1 MIFVTLHRKVCNA
14 TDNMAKITVQNTQ
27 ITVVTIN
34 ERDYIS
40 LTDMVRN
47 IENGPALI
55 EKWLRNKNTIEFLGI
70 WEEMYNPN
78 FNSLEFGGIKNA
90 AGLNRFILS
99 VKQWVEKTNS
109 RGIIAKAGRY
119 GGTYAHKDIA
129 FEFATW
135 VSPQFKLY
143 LIQEFERM
151 KSEEQKQLGWTA
163 KRELSKI
170 NYRIHTDAIKQN
182 LIPEEVTAAQAS
194 IIYAE
199 EADVLNVA
207 MFGQTAKQWR
217 EAHPELKGNI
227 RDYASINEL
236 ICLANMENINA
247 VLIDEG
253 VPQGD
258 RLVRLNQIAINQMRV
273 LENDNNRN
281 LLK

>member
-1 MIFVTLHRKVCNA
+1 
-14 TDNMAKITVQNTQ
+14 MAKITVQNTQ

-47 IENGPALI
+47 IENGLALI

-70 WEEMYNPN
+70 WEEMYNPYY
-78 FNSLEFGGIKNA
+78 NSPEFEGIKNA

-151 KSEEQKQLGWTA
+151 KSDEQKQLGWTA

-207 MFGQTAKQWR
+207 MFGQTARQWR
-217 EAHPELKGNI
+217 EAHTELKGNI

-253 VPQGD
+253 VPQGN

-273 LENDNNRN
+273 LENDDNRN

>member
-1 MIFVTLHRKVCNA
+1 MA
-14 TDNMAKITVQNTQ
+14 DNMAKITVQNTQ
-27 ITVVTIN
+27 ITVVSIN

-47 IENGPALI
+47 IENGLALI

-78 FNSLEFGGIKNA
+78 FNSPEFEGIKNA

-151 KSEEQKQLGWTA
+151 KSEEQKQFGWTA

-217 EAHPELKGNI
+217 EAHPKLKGNI

-253 VPQGD
+253 MPQGE

-273 LENDNNRN
+273 LENDDNRN

>member
-1 MIFVTLHRKVCNA
+1 
-14 TDNMAKITVQNTQ
+14 MAKITVQNTQ

-47 IENGPALI
+47 IENGLALI

-78 FNSLEFGGIKNA
+78 FNSPEFEGIKNA

-217 EAHPELKGNI
+217 EAHPKLKGNI

-273 LENDNNRN
+273 LENDDNRN

>member
-1 MIFVTLHRKVCNA
+1 
-14 TDNMAKITVQNTQ
+14 MAKITVQNTQ
-27 ITVVTIN
+27 ITVVNIN

-70 WEEMYNPN
+70 WEEMYNPD
-78 FNSLEFGGIKNA
+78 FNSPEFEGIKNA

-151 KSEEQKQLGWTA
+151 KADEQKQLGWTA

-207 MFGQTAKQWR
+207 MFGITARQWR
-217 EAHPELKGNI
+217 DAHPDLKGNI
-227 RDYASINEL
+227 RDYATVNEL

-253 VPQGD
+253 IPQGE
-258 RLVRLNQIAINQMRV
+258 RLIRLNRIAIHQMQV
-273 LENDNNRN
+273 LEQDDNRN

>member
-1 MIFVTLHRKVCNA
+1 
-14 TDNMAKITVQNTQ
+14 MAKIIVQNTQ

-40 LTDMVRN
+40 LTDMA
-47 IENGPALI
+47 NGKESESRAADI
-55 EKWLRNKNTIEFLGI
+55 IKNWLRNRYTIEFLGT
-70 WEEMYNPN
+70 WEMIHNPN
-78 FNSLEFGGIKNA
+78 FKVVEFDHFRMQ
-90 AGLNRFILS
+90 AGLPNFVIS
-99 VKQWVEKTNS
+99 ASEWIEKTNAI
-109 RGIIAKAGRY
+109 GIIVKKGRY
-119 GGTYAHKDIA
+119 GGTYAFKDIA
-129 FEFATW
+129 FEFGTAISVT
-135 VSPQFKLY
+135 FKLY
-143 LIQEFERM
+143 LIEEFQRLKE
-151 KSEEQKQLGWTA
+151 EEQKLLGWTA

-182 LIPEEVTAAQAS
+182 LIPKEVTAAQAS

-273 LENDNNRN
+273 LENDDNRN

>member
-1 MIFVTLHRKVCNA
+1 
-14 TDNMAKITVQNTQ
+14 MAKITVQNTQ

-47 IENGPALI
+47 IENGLALI

-70 WEEMYNPN
+70 WEEMYNPY
-78 FNSLEFGGIKNA
+78 FNSPEFEGIKNA

-151 KSEEQKQLGWTA
+151 KSDEQKQLGWTA

-182 LIPEEVTAAQAS
+182 LIPEEVTAAQAG

-207 MFGQTAKQWR
+207 MFGQTAKQWH

-253 VPQGD
+253 VPQGN

-273 LENDNNRN
+273 LENDDNRN

>member
-1 MIFVTLHRKVCNA
+1 
-14 TDNMAKITVQNTQ
+14 MAKITVQNTQ

-47 IENGPALI
+47 IENGLALI
-55 EKWLRNKNTIEFLGI
+55 EKWLRNKNTIELLGI

-78 FNSLEFGGIKNA
+78 FNSPEFEGIKNA

-151 KSEEQKQLGWTA
+151 KSDEQKQLGWTA

-217 EAHPELKGNI
+217 EVHPELKGNI

-258 RLVRLNQIAINQMRV
+258 RLMRLNQIAINQMRV
-273 LENDNNRN
+273 LENDDNRN

>member
-1 MIFVTLHRKVCNA
+1 
-14 TDNMAKITVQNTQ
+14 MAKITVHNTQ
-27 ITVVTIN
+27 ITVVSIN

-47 IENGPALI
+47 IENGLALI
-55 EKWLRNKNTIEFLGI
+55 EKWLRNKNTIEFIGI
-70 WEEMYNPN
+70 WEEMYNPD
-78 FNSLEFGGIKNA
+78 FNSPEFEGIKNA

-151 KSEEQKQLGWTA
+151 KDEEQKQLGWTA

-170 NYRIHTDAIKQN
+170 NYRIHTDAIKQK
-182 LIPEEVTAAQAS
+182 LIPEEVTSAQAS
-194 IIYAE
+194 VIYAE

-207 MFGQTAKQWR
+207 LFGITARQWR
-217 EAHPELKGNI
+217 DAHPELKGNI
-227 RDYASINEL
+227 RDYATVNEL

-247 VLIDEG
+247 ILIDEG
-253 VPQGD
+253 IPQGD
-258 RLVRLNQIAINQMRV
+258 RLIRLNQIAIHQMQV
-273 LENDNNRN
+273 LESDDNRK

>member
-1 MIFVTLHRKVCNA
+1 M
-14 TDNMAKITVQNTQ
+14 
-27 ITVVTIN
+27 
-34 ERDYIS
+34 
-40 LTDMVRN
+40 
-47 IENGPALI
+47 G
-55 EKWLRNKNTIEFLGI
+55 
-70 WEEMYNPN
+70 
-78 FNSLEFGGIKNA
+78 A
-90 AGLNRFILS
+90 ADES
-99 VKQWVEKTNS
+99 EEKTNAI
-109 RGIIAKAGRY
+109 GIISKAGRY

-129 FEFATW
+129 FEFAMW
-135 VSPQFKLY
+135 ISPEFKVY
-143 LIQEFERM
+143 LIREFQRL
-151 KSEEQKQLGWTA
+151 KDEEQKQLGWTA

-182 LIPEEVTAAQAS
+182 LIPDEVTAAQAS

-207 MFGQTAKQWR
+207 MFGQTAK
-217 EAHPELKGNI
+217 H
-227 RDYASINEL
+227 DYASINEL

-273 LENDNNRN
+273 LENDDNRN

>member
-1 MIFVTLHRKVCNA
+1 LQRKVCKTA
-14 TDNMAKITVQNTQ
+14 DNMAKITVQNTQ
-27 ITVVTIN
+27 ITVIKQN
-34 ERDYIS
+34 EDDYIS
-40 LTDMVRN
+40 LTDMLKAKDGEFFFSN
-47 IENGPALI
+47 
-55 EKWLRNKNTIEFLGI
+55 WLRNRNTIEFLGI
-70 WEEMYNPN
+70 WERLMNPN
-78 FNSLEFGGIKNA
+78 FNCAEFDIIKSQ
-90 AGLNRFILS
+90 AGLNRFRLS
-99 VKQWVEKTNS
+99 AKEWTEKTNAI
-109 RGIIAKAGRY
+109 GIISKAGRY

-129 FEFATW
+129 FEFAMW
-135 VSPQFKLY
+135 ISPEFKVY
-143 LIQEFERM
+143 LIREFQRL
-151 KSEEQKQLGWTA
+151 KDEEQKQLGWTA

-182 LIPEEVTAAQAS
+182 LIPEEVTQAQAS

-273 LENDNNRN
+273 LENDDNRN

>member
-1 MIFVTLHRKVCNA
+1 
-14 TDNMAKITVQNTQ
+14 MAKITVQNTQ
-27 ITVVTIN
+27 ITVVSIN

-47 IENGPALI
+47 IENGLALI

-78 FNSLEFGGIKNA
+78 FNSPEFEGIKNA

-217 EAHPELKGNI
+217 EAHPKLKGNI

-253 VPQGD
+253 MPQGE
-258 RLVRLNQIAINQMRV
+258 RLVRLNQIAINQMRG
-273 LENDNNRN
+273 LENDDNRN